1 MMRDSKLSAIQN
13 HAITWQHALQTE
25 TQPNYLHSSKGA
37 ALTLNQPPSNAIRQ
51 IITEDSCAQP
61 MSNLSRHITNLIL

>member
-37 ALTLNQPPSNAIRQ
+37 ALTLNQPPSKEIRQ
-51 IITEDSCAQP
+51 IITEAQP